1 MSLASKLNIESKGMF
16 TASAFHAVVGVA
28 FLALLVVT
36 GFPPHLGIIG
46 VFSLMAAYGLF
57 QKRGWSIWLVVIL
70 FFVGTTFS
78 AYMLYY
84 YLFKDYI
91 ISLGIIA
98 YLVLT
103 WVFTAY
109 VASKRSSLES

>member
-78 AYMLYY
+78 VYMLYY
-84 YLFKDYI
+84 YLFKDYLT
-91 ISLGIIA
+91 SLGIAA

-103 WVFTAY
+103 CFFTAY

>member
-16 TASAFHAVVGVA
+16 TASIFHAVVGVI
-28 FLALLVVT
+28 FLVLVVT

-46 VFSLMAAYGLF
+46 VFSLVAAYGLF

-78 AYMLYY
+78 VYMLYY
-84 YLFKDYI
+84 YLFKDYLT
-91 ISLGIIA
+91 SLGIAA
-98 YLVLT
+98 YIVLT

-109 VASKRSSLES
+109 VASRRSSLES

>member
-1 MSLASKLNIESKGMF
+1 MSLISKLNIENKGMF
-16 TASAFHAVVGVA
+16 AASVFLAVVGAA
-28 FLALLVVT
+28 FLVLLVLT

-46 VFSLMAAYGLF
+46 VFSLVAAYGLF
-57 QKRGWSIWLVVIL
+57 QKRSWSIWLVVIL

-91 ISLGIIA
+91 ISLGVA
-98 YLVLT
+98 SYLVLT